1 MKPIWKRYEWMRK
14 EEGLLGFRILLG
26 ATVLSLLG
34 VFLFNVV
41 CLVFVI
47 VFGLFAGIFLQG
59 YARPYVENLLDEAR
73 RAHKAEKEF
82 SVPLRTLSVY
92 FMMLAS
98 PFYFAWQLCSLLLI
112 LGVMWENPI
121 NVWFMTS
128 FPTLFISTFILIP
141 WREKWKDLGGS
152 AKKFWRLHALVY
164 LGTLLVAAAVFLI
177 LLLIFGEEFFT
188 LM

>member
-1 MKPIWKRYEWMRK
+1 MKPIWQRYEWLKK
-14 EEGLLGFRILLG
+14 EEGLLGFWILLG
-26 ATVLSLLG
+26 ATLLSLLG
-34 VFLFNVV
+34 VFLFNIA

-59 YARPYVENLLDEAR
+59 YARPHVEHLLDDCR

-82 SVPLRTLSVY
+82 FVEQRVLVKY
-92 FMMLAS
+92 FLMLAS

-112 LGVMWENPI
+112 LGMMWGNPI

-128 FPTLFISTFILIP
+128 FPALFVCTFILIP

-152 AKKFWRLHALVY
+152 AKSFWRMHALVY
-164 LGTLLVAAAVFLI
+164 LGTLLVAALVFLV
-177 LLLIFGEEFFT
+177 LYLIFGDGFFD